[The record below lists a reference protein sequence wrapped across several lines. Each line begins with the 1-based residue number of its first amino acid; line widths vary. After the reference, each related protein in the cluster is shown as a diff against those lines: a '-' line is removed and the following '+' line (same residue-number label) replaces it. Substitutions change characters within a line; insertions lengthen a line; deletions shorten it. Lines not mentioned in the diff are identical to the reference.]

1 VLHDVQPRDFFLAA
15 HTQTENRLDEE
26 ERKRNRDRRPCAD
39 AQHTQQL
46 QTQQLEA
53 AAVEQTSQ
61 HPFGIIRR
69 CARRQQTNR
78 QRAPDAV
85 EEMHSNRADRIIHM
99 QLVVQ
104 EPHAEVD
111 NQTGD
116 NADDDGTRAVQH
128 VAARRD
134 ADQTRQRGVQA
145 HRHIRLAVMY
155 PSENHADNC
164 CHGRRNRRRQENRA
178 EGFDALC
185 RRAVEAVPAEP
196 QDEHAEAAQRNVM
209 TGERIHADNLAAL
222 ILGELADARA
232 NHLCANQRAQTAD
245 HVNRARTGVVMEAQ
259 LCQPAAAP
267 NPVCLDGVNQRG
279 NDGGIHAVGE
289 ELRALCHCAGD
300 DGRRRRAENEVEDKV
315 REIEIRV
322 RGENVKTGL
331 ADKAHQVFAQQ
342 KREANQ
348 DEHHCADAEVHQ
360 VLHQDVARVLRAG
373 EAGFDH
379 CEACLHPEN
388 ERRAD

>member
-1 VLHDVQPRDFFLAA
+1 
-15 HTQTENRLDEE
+15 
-26 ERKRNRDRRPCAD
+26 
-39 AQHTQQL
+39 
-46 QTQQLEA
+46 
-53 AAVEQTSQ
+53 
-61 HPFGIIRR
+61 
-69 CARRQQTNR
+69 
-78 QRAPDAV
+78 
-85 EEMHSNRADRIIHM
+85 
-99 QLVVQ
+99 
-104 EPHAEVD
+104 
-111 NQTGD
+111 
-116 NADDDGTRAVQH
+116 
-128 VAARRD
+128 
-134 ADQTRQRGVQA
+134 
-145 HRHIRLAVMY
+145 
-155 PSENHADNC
+155 
-164 CHGRRNRRRQENRA
+164 
-178 EGFDALC
+178 
-185 RRAVEAVPAEP
+185 
-196 QDEHAEAAQRNVM
+196 M

-222 ILGELADARA
+222 VLGELADARP

-245 HVNRARTGVVMEAQ
+245 HVNRARTGVVMEAE
-259 LCQPAAAP
+259 LRQPAAAP
-267 NPVCLDGVNQRG
+267 DPVRLDGVNQRG

-289 ELRALCHCAGD
+289 ELRAFCHCAGD
-300 DGRRRRAENEVEDKV
+300 DGRRRRAEDEVKDEV